1 MSQATD
7 LLNRI
12 RRQKEETAALKEL
25 YAELFPPEFM
35 VADSQF
41 GVWLRRY
48 SFDIITESF
57 DRTADWLNQCRQK
70 VEEAE
75 AAGEKPDPCYC
86 KAKLDVVK
94 YASGVMVKKSK
105 EGGNG

>member
-12 RRQKEETAALKEL
+12 RRQKEEAAALKEL
-25 YAELFPPEFM
+25 YAELFPPEEFM

-57 DRTADWLNQCRQK
+57 DRTADWLNQCQQK

-75 AAGEKPDPCYC
+75 AAGEEPDPLYC
-86 KAKLDVVK
+86 KTKLDVVR
-94 YASGVMVKKSK
+94 YASGVMVKKDRKS
-105 EGGNG
+105 

>member
-25 YAELFPPEFM
+25 YAELFPAEFM
-35 VADSQF
+35 VAASQF

-48 SFDIITESF
+48 DFNIIMESF
-57 DRTADWLNQCRQK
+57 DRTADWLNQCQQK

-75 AAGEKPDPCYC
+75 SEGEETDPRYC
-86 KAKLDVVK
+86 KNKLDVVK
-94 YASGVMVKKSK
+94 YASGVMVKKTK
-105 EGGNG
+105 EGK